1 MSLKQQ
7 AGGPG
12 GQDRVCPSL
21 GRESPRAA
29 PPPPPEPR
37 LLWERTKSFLM
48 ESFTDLAWRPR
59 LGPSPFLMMMER
71 VCITVIKHAESLI
84 LWTAATA

>member
-29 PPPPPEPR
+29 PPPPLSPGCSGREQNLSSWKVLLTWLGARGWGLPR
-37 LLWERTKSFLM
+37 S
-48 ESFTDLAWRPR
+48 
-59 LGPSPFLMMMER
+59 
-71 VCITVIKHAESLI
+71 
-84 LWTAATA
+84 

>member
-29 PPPPPEPR
+29 PPPPR
-37 LLWERTKSFLM
+37 
-48 ESFTDLAWRPR
+48 AQAA
-59 LGPSPFLMMMER
+59 LGENKIFPHGKFY
-71 VCITVIKHAESLI
+71 
-84 LWTAATA
+84 

>member
-21 GRESPRAA
+21 GCESPALLPPLPSAQAA
-29 PPPPPEPR
+29 
-37 LLWERTKSFLM
+37 
-48 ESFTDLAWRPR
+48 
-59 LGPSPFLMMMER
+59 LGENRIFPHGKFY
-71 VCITVIKHAESLI
+71 
-84 LWTAATA
+84 